1 MERMA
6 TGEGSSDLRARVHRA
21 VRAGSA
27 PVAAVE
33 VAQLVQAPTTTVR
46 HHLDALERF
55 GDIERVAPQPSGRGR
70 PRVRYR
76 TVVRREP
83 GVQRYELLAGMLVA
97 QMQEAPDGLM
107 RAEQA
112 GRAWGRSRAKSV
124 ASDADDAVISLVG
137 VLDDVGFEPVRVDDD
152 TVDLHNCPFRQT
164 VAQHGD
170 LVCHLHA
177 GLISGVLEEWDAP
190 VELTELKP
198 FVAPG
203 VCRAHVP
210 RTASRLP

>member
-1 MERMA
+1 MTDMA
-6 TGEGSSDLRARVHRA
+6 TEEGSSDLRTRVLRA
-21 VRAGSA
+21 VRGGSE

-33 VAQLVQAPTTTVR
+33 VAQTLGAPTTTVR
-46 HHLDALERF
+46 FHLDALERS

-76 TVVRREP
+76 TVARSVA
-83 GVQRYELLAGMLVA
+83 GAQRYELLAGMLVA
-97 QMQEAPDGLM
+97 QMRDAPDGLT

-112 GRAWGRSRAKSV
+112 GRAWGRSRARGI
-124 ASDADDAVISLVG
+124 ASDSDDAVASLVS
-137 VLDDVGFEPVRVDDD
+137 VLDEVGFEPTRVDGDA
-152 TVDLHNCPFRQT
+152 VDLHNCPFRQT
-164 VAQHGD
+164 VAQHGE

-177 GLISGVLEEWDAP
+177 GLIRGVLEEWDAP
-190 VELTELKP
+190 VQMTVLKP

-210 RTASRLP
+210 RTAS